1 MTLTVRLDPAI
12 DEQLSAH
19 CRRERVSK
27 SELVNRLLKSFLERE
42 RLAKSFYDDAKEAG
56 LIGCVAGTPDLSVNR
71 KRYLRAR
78 QLRDRRLVRR
88 RAG

>member
-27 SELVNRLLKSFLERE
+27 SEF
-42 RLAKSFYDDAKEAG
+42 
-56 LIGCVAGTPDLSVNR
+56 
-71 KRYLRAR
+71 
-78 QLRDRRLVRR
+78 RDRRLVRR